1 MFFFLDGILKT
12 PTPSASGTI
21 DQLPSQE
28 CLISHLS
35 VSSQSSCESCHAAS
49 ASNTPQ
55 SPPVAVSASNTPQ
68 TSPVTEFLAYP
79 TPIRKTR
86 LKASNKCARVLTS
99 AESRRL
105 LREKEQK
112 KKDEEEEKAR
122 RKREREEKRVTRE
135 EEKKRKLAEREAKKE
150 AIAKKKAKKQ
160 KKTKGNNNP
169 VAFVVPSS
177 SVNRKLPGEFSGS
190 GKTYPKRKRMLE
202 TNRESDED
210 ACSVCFGLYK
220 DDIQTYE
227 WIQCSNEDCSVWSHV
242 YCLDETDSGYICAV
256 CDNVFM

>member
-1 MFFFLDGILKT
+1 MLMVIMFEVLALLISFLKRKCCCFLDGILKT
-12 PTPSASGTI
+12 PTPSASGTT

-55 SPPVAVSASNTPQ
+55 SPPVVVSASNTPQ
-68 TSPVTEFLAYP
+68 TSPVTEFLVYP

-86 LKASNKCARVLTS
+86 LKSSNKCARVLTS

-122 RKREREEKRVTRE
+122 REREREEKRVTRE

-150 AIAKKKAKKQ
+150 AIAKKKAEKQKKQKKQ

-177 SVNRKLPGEFSGS
+177 SVNRKLGRHILKERECWRPIGS
-190 GKTYPKRKRMLE
+190 LMKMF
-202 TNRESDED
+202 
-210 ACSVCFGLYK
+210 VLYVLGCTK
-220 DDIQTYE
+220 MIF
-227 WIQCSNEDCSVWSHV
+227 N
-242 YCLDETDSGYICAV
+242 L
-256 CDNVFM
+256 